1 MVFAAPQRR
10 SLARLGV
17 LAPTPITLRPATM
30 ATAPFGRICCSSA
43 PVASRLGV
51 LAPMPISLRLR
62 LDFLGVQAM
71 QAGAA
76 GVGQRT
82 QRFAYSEARRAYT
95 LPLPTLPT
103 RANRGVSRPAPA
115 APVPPRT
122 YECIERRT
130 LFLGMLAPMP
140 ITLRP
145 ADLGT
150 APFGQIGCSS
160 APVACATRRTC
171 AHANHAAPCGLRDCP
186 LRTDW
191 LLLSAGRLRD

>member
-1 MVFAAPQRR
+1 
-10 SLARLGV
+10 
-17 LAPTPITLRPATM
+17 
-30 ATAPFGRICCSSA
+30 
-43 PVASRLGV
+43 
-51 LAPMPISLRLR
+51 
-62 LDFLGVQAM
+62 M

-130 LFLGMLAPMP
+130 LFLGMLAPIP

-145 ADLGT
+145 ADLGTAPFGQIGCSPAPVACATRRTCAHANHLRPAGLGT

-171 AHANHAAPCGLRDCP
+171 AHANHAAPYGLRDCP